1 MIIDLVPPGD
11 LAPSLT
17 SRILTINIVDLAEGH
32 WQRGESVTLTLV
44 GDIHVPADK
53 RIIAGGKPV
62 TVRLPHGRARIRVP
76 AWTQASGQWVL
87 EIKKSWAPYPYA
99 VRVPPGAGEIDL
111 SELPP
116 IV

>member
-1 MIIDLVPPGD
+1 MTLDMVPPVD
-11 LAPSLT
+11 LAPSLI
-17 SRILTINIVDLAEGH
+17 SRILTVHLVDLGEGD
-32 WQRGESVTLTLV
+32 WARGETVTLTLV

-53 RIIAGGKPV
+53 RIIRGGRSLTIP
-62 TVRLPHGRARIRVP
+62 LPHGRARIRVP

-87 EIKKSWAPYPYA
+87 EVKKSWAPYPYS